1 MQKSSM
7 SKLAKTRI
15 SLKVGAF
22 LAYRDIIHAN
32 KWTTGLII
40 FVMTLTFLNLIVVSG
55 ILVGLI
61 QGSEE
66 ANKIHYT
73 SDIIISPFSDRSYID
88 QSSEIINI
96 IKTIPGFVAY
106 TGRYTQGGK
115 IESNYKETLK
125 PNQIISSA
133 GGLVAGIDP
142 VNEDKVTGLGSLVV
156 EGEYLEPGDT
166 DSILIG
172 GDLLFK
178 YTPIDSPGFQT
189 LKNVEVGSKVRLN
202 IAGNS
207 REVIVKGIIKGKV
220 GEVDSRIFML
230 DTEIRKLIGRSDLN
244 LDEIVI
250 KLADPKMAD
259 EFKAALVASG
269 VAENARI
276 QTWQEAQPKFL
287 KDIKLTFALIGNI
300 IGSIGLAVASI
311 TIFIVIFVNA
321 ITRRR
326 FIGILKGIGISG
338 QAIQFSYVMQS
349 LFYSMA
355 GVGFGVL
362 IVFLLLKPLIAAHP
376 IDFPFSDGILV
387 ATISGT
393 LVRAIILFVATIIAG
408 YIPARIVI
416 KQNTLDAILGR

>member
-1 MQKSSM
+1 M
-7 SKLAKTRI
+7 
-15 SLKVGAF
+15 
-22 LAYRDIIHAN
+22 
-32 KWTTGLII
+32 
-40 FVMTLTFLNLIVVSG
+40 
-55 ILVGLI
+55 
-61 QGSEE
+61 
-66 ANKIHYT
+66 
-73 SDIIISPFSDRSYID
+73 
-88 QSSEIINI
+88 
-96 IKTIPGFVAY
+96 
-106 TGRYTQGGK
+106 
-115 IESNYKETLK
+115 
-125 PNQIISSA
+125 
-133 GGLVAGIDP
+133 
-142 VNEDKVTGLGSLVV
+142 
-156 EGEYLEPGDT
+156 
-166 DSILIG
+166 
-172 GDLLFK
+172 
-178 YTPIDSPGFQT
+178 
-189 LKNVEVGSKVRLN
+189 RLN

-393 LVRAIILFVATIIAG
+393 LVRAIIL
-408 YIPARIVI
+408 
-416 KQNTLDAILGR
+416 L